1 MPKYNGVMKKV
12 GDGTR
17 ILNFLIDGFFVFIL
31 SYAAF
36 KYWNFYVVYWHF
48 KTINFWW
55 FVATVLF
62 VYYSFFEIIW
72 ARTPGKW
79 FSGCKVVNLNGESP
93 SVGQVLG
100 RSVLRLVVIDFF
112 FNSFWGK
119 PLHDK
124 LTGTEVVLD

>member
-1 MPKYNGVMKKV
+1 MKNV

-17 ILNFLIDGFFVFIL
+17 ILNFLIDGFLLSLL

-48 KTINFWW
+48 KPINFWW
-55 FVATVLF
+55 FVAAVLF
-62 VYYSFFEIIW
+62 LYYSFFEIIW

-79 FSGCKVVNLNGESP
+79 FSGSKVVNQLGNP
-93 SVGQVLG
+93 PTVWQVFG
-100 RSVLRLVVIDFF
+100 RSLLRLILIDFF
-112 FNSFWGK
+112 FNAFWGK

-124 LTGTEVVLD
+124 LTRTEVVEA

>member
-1 MPKYNGVMKKV
+1 MKNV

-17 ILNFLIDGFFVFIL
+17 ILNFLVDGFLVFLI

-55 FVATVLF
+55 FVGLSIF

-72 ARTPGKW
+72 SRTPGKW
-79 FSGCKVVNLNGESP
+79 ISSCKVVDRNGKKP
-93 SVGQVLG
+93 SVGQIFG
-100 RSVLRLVVIDFF
+100 RSALRLIAIDFF
-112 FNSFWGK
+112 FNAFWGK

-124 LTGTEVVLD
+124 LTNTEVVEA

>member
-1 MPKYNGVMKKV
+1 MKNV

-17 ILNFLIDGFFVFIL
+17 ILNFLIDGFLVFLL

-55 FVATVLF
+55 FVAGVLF
-62 VYYSFFEIIW
+62 VYYSFFEMIW

-79 FSGCKVVNLNGESP
+79 FSGSKVVDIQGNHPSP
-93 SVGQVLG
+93 LQVIG
-100 RSVLRLVVIDFF
+100 RSILRLIVIDFF
-112 FNSFWGK
+112 FNAFWGK

-124 LTGTEVVLD
+124 LTRTEVIEA

>member
-1 MPKYNGVMKKV
+1 MKKV

-17 ILNFLIDGFFVFIL
+17 ILNFLIDGFFLFIL

-48 KTINFWW
+48 RTINFWW
-55 FVATVLF
+55 FVAAVLF

-79 FSGCKVVNLNGESP
+79 FSGCKVVNINGGSP
-93 SVGQVLG
+93 SVVQVLG

-112 FNSFWGK
+112 FNAFWGK

>member
-1 MPKYNGVMKKV
+1 MKKV

-17 ILNFLIDGFFVFIL
+17 ILNFLIDGFLVCLL

-36 KYWNFYVVYWHF
+36 KYWNFYVIYWHF
-48 KTINFWW
+48 KPINFWW

-79 FSGCKVVNLNGESP
+79 FSGSKVIDLAGNQP
-93 SVGQVLG
+93 SVLQVLG
-100 RSVLRLVVIDFF
+100 RSLLRLIVIDFL
-112 FNSFWGK
+112 FNAFWGK

-124 LTGTEVVLD
+124 LTRTEVVEA